1 MIGVPHRVIVSN
13 SAENFGTKHISKNV
27 EELFLLRKPESRRS
41 LATLKLRVDISSDL
55 VVH

>member
-13 SAENFGTKHISKNV
+13 SAKNFGTKHISKNV